1 MITKTDLHFL
11 KMSQIQGQQSSFSKK
26 KRGAILAKD
35 NRVVAAGVS
44 SHLNEDGASNKSGQ
58 LSENE
63 RYVATVNAEVVAIGA
78 AIKAGIFLAGC
89 TIYISDC
96 PNWQTF
102 KFLVT
107 LGLKRII
114 HYGPTSNDRILHY
127 AREMAVEIM
136 GIG

>member
-1 MITKTDLHFL
+1 MLTKADLHFL
-11 KMSQIQGQQSSFSKK
+11 KMAQIQGQRSSFSKK

-35 NRVVAAGVS
+35 NKVVAAGTS
-44 SHLNEDGASNKSGQ
+44 SHLNESGATNQSGQ

-63 RYVATVNAEVVAIGA
+63 RYVATVNAEIVAVGA
-78 AIKAGIFLAGC
+78 AIKAGIFLSGC
-89 TIYISDC
+89 TVYVSDC

-107 LGLKRII
+107 LGLKRIV
-114 HYGPTSNDRILHY
+114 HFGPTQNERILHY
-127 AREMAVEIM
+127 SREMGVEIL

>member
-1 MITKTDLHFL
+1 MA
-11 KMSQIQGQQSSFSKK
+11 QIQGQNSAFSKK

-35 NRVVAAGVS
+35 NKVVAAGVS
-44 SHLNEDGASNKSGQ
+44 SHLNEDGATNKGGQ

-78 AIKAGIFLAGC
+78 AIKAGIFLSGC
-89 TIYISDC
+89 TIYVSDC

-114 HYGPTSNDRILHY
+114 HYGPTLNERIMHY
-127 AREMAVEIM
+127 AREMGVEII